1 MSFFEKTLLIHL
13 LGSLIILLEGFY
25 VLLKGE
31 KRELNR
37 AFFLMTVS
45 GGIWGLGGGLWKIFG
60 ISNPHAWIYFRFLWI
75 GIAFLGPSFLHTTIL
90 ISKKERKIPL
100 WLLYLPSFATLFFI
114 FTPYFLIP
122 NPYPKLEIP
131 FLPSPL
137 FRKGFTF
144 SFLIYLFLGEIL
156 LILKY
161 FSSKS
166 RIEKEKVKYYFLG
179 SIFAIIVAGVTNVYL
194 PFKGLYIQ
202 NPYGFLAF
210 VIGFAV
216 AGYGITKKGLI
227 VDYGEI
233 LESIF
238 QKISDLALTVDSDGI
253 IILVGENTLSRL
265 GYKKDEIENHYLFE
279 FLAEKE
285 KEKRKIWSKIKK
297 EKKIVGEKIRLLAK
311 NKEEVPYLINTFFLK
326 DRIMILGKD
335 IREVVK
341 TSEELEKKVK
351 ERTKDLQQKTKDL
364 EKTQKALMNILEDV
378 EEERERVKA
387 ERDKTL
393 AIINN
398 FTDGLI
404 LLNKEKEI
412 VMLNPQAEKMF
423 GMREKE
429 VKGKNIFDL
438 KNPLISPAIKVF
450 SEKGKIKK
458 VERKEFSPREGKTIE
473 VTTVPLK
480 ETGWLIIF
488 HDISREKIIEKL
500 KTEFV
505 SISAHQLRTPLSAIK
520 WTLRMLLD
528 GDLGKITKEQREFL
542 EKTYRSNERM
552 IKLINDLLNV
562 TRIEEGRFIYKRSLV
577 DFRDVVGKI
586 IETYR
591 DEISR
596 KEIRLKY
603 KKPKEKFDLFVDE
616 EKISLAVQ
624 NLIDNA
630 IRYTPQRG
638 EIEIELKKGEKE
650 ILFKIKDS
658 GIGIPE
664 DQKERIF
671 QKFFRAAN
679 AMRFVTEGTGLG
691 LFITKNIIE
700 AHGGK
705 IWFESKEGKGTTFY
719 FTLPIK

>member
-1 MSFFEKTLLIHL
+1 
-13 LGSLIILLEGFY
+13 
-25 VLLKGE
+25 
-31 KRELNR
+31 
-37 AFFLMTVS
+37 
-45 GGIWGLGGGLWKIFG
+45 
-60 ISNPHAWIYFRFLWI
+60 
-75 GIAFLGPSFLHTTIL
+75 
-90 ISKKERKIPL
+90 
-100 WLLYLPSFATLFFI
+100 
-114 FTPYFLIP
+114 
-122 NPYPKLEIP
+122 
-131 FLPSPL
+131 
-137 FRKGFTF
+137 
-144 SFLIYLFLGEIL
+144 
-156 LILKY
+156 
-161 FSSKS
+161 
-166 RIEKEKVKYYFLG
+166 
-179 SIFAIIVAGVTNVYL
+179 
-194 PFKGLYIQ
+194 
-202 NPYGFLAF
+202 
-210 VIGFAV
+210 
-216 AGYGITKKGLI
+216 
-227 VDYGEI
+227 
-233 LESIF
+233 
-238 QKISDLALTVDSDGI
+238 
-253 IILVGENTLSRL
+253 
-265 GYKKDEIENHYLFE
+265 
-279 FLAEKE
+279 
-285 KEKRKIWSKIKK
+285 
-297 EKKIVGEKIRLLAK
+297 
-311 NKEEVPYLINTFFLK
+311 
-326 DRIMILGKD
+326 MILGKD